1 MQLNPN
7 ASNALKESQI
17 HHIFQGL
24 NEHKYLPSHPNYR
37 ISTLSNGTSIK
48 KFVTADQD
56 VLRLFAVDDCPADSV
71 RGTARIRV

>member
-24 NEHKYLPSHPNYR
+24 NEHKYLLSHPNYR
-37 ISTLSNGTSIK
+37 TSTLSIGNSIK
-48 KFVTADQD
+48 KLVFADQD
-56 VLRLFAVDDCPADSV
+56 VLRLSAVDMY
-71 RGTARIRV
+71 G

>member
-1 MQLNPN
+1 MQLNPS

-48 KFVTADQD
+48 KVGDRGPRCTAY
-56 VLRLFAVDDCPADSV
+56 F
-71 RGTARIRV
+71 RGGHLWS